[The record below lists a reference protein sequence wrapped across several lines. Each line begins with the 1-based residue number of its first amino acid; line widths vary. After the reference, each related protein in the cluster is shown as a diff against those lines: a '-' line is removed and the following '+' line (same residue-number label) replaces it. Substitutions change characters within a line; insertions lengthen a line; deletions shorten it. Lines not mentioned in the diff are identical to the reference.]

1 MATKILGFGDAFRA
15 LAAESG
21 TMRGHPMMNT
31 SVHYAIESDED
42 AAVLQAEATQD
53 AEEMTT
59 DIAAANEAVELGD
72 SANEAGDVFALAAV
86 DESVPE
92 AMIAQAD
99 TVAADVA
106 EAGGVPLTAVLP
118 DITDADRTMSEVST
132 ESSTGRRI
140 RRPMYGA
147 IRQNKAG
154 LQRCAESMWT
164 SAKAMFSNAWDAILK
179 AFRKFCQWVDKYI
192 GTFARLKMKVD
203 SLLKDSKNLDGKKI
217 KSGNNKIEVTTGSK
231 NLAVPGETGSEV
243 TYITTGTE
251 LIKQVAEMRKGVD
264 NVVDTQRSSEE
275 SNNDFADL
283 LNGADFSDDS
293 SIQKFL
299 DAMKA
304 GTKIVTD
311 KMEEEAKKGHA
322 MAKHD
327 TAYAKA
333 YSVGV
338 MPGYQ
343 RRLMMIG
350 EKKTAGREPNQANG
364 LSELTDKFNA
374 YDIKVVDGDPELK
387 KTLKETVSFTTMSA
401 NDIEQLANELKKG
414 LEEIIT
420 YRGSKQYLKS
430 ESAIRKLKES
440 VNKMDGRRV
449 NTDNDEVTR
458 IGREAGKAVVAA
470 ARLSMRLL
478 NAPTRVITFFD
489 TYTNFCITLGRRC
502 ISAYEAR

>member
-106 EAGGVPLTAVLP
+106 EAGGVPLTTVLP

-147 IRQNKAG
+147 IRQNKVG

-164 SAKAMFSNAWDAILK
+164 SAKAMFSNAWEAILK

-192 GTFARLKMKVD
+192 GTFPRLKMKVD
-203 SLLKDSKNLDGKKI
+203 SLLKDSKKLDGKKI
-217 KSGNNKIEVTTGSK
+217 KSGDNKIEVTTGSK

-251 LIKQVAEMRKGVD
+251 LIKQIE
-264 NVVDTQRSSEE
+264 
-275 SNNDFADL
+275 
-283 LNGADFSDDS
+283 
-293 SIQKFL
+293 
-299 DAMKA
+299 
-304 GTKIVTD
+304 
-311 KMEEEAKKGHA
+311 
-322 MAKHD
+322 
-327 TAYAKA
+327 
-333 YSVGV
+333 VG
-338 MPGYQ
+338 G
-343 RRLMMIG
+343 
-350 EKKTAGREPNQANG
+350 
-364 LSELTDKFNA
+364 
-374 YDIKVVDGDPELK
+374 IKVLIGDVLCGVQRVERPDHH
-387 KTLKETVSFTTMSA
+387 FFGHRPCH
-401 NDIEQLANELKKG
+401 QP
-414 LEEIIT
+414 
-420 YRGSKQYLKS
+420 
-430 ESAIRKLKES
+430 
-440 VNKMDGRRV
+440 DGR
-449 NTDNDEVTR
+449 
-458 IGREAGKAVVAA
+458 
-470 ARLSMRLL
+470 L
-478 NAPTRVITFFD
+478 PVITV
-489 TYTNFCITLGRRC
+489 YAHRLQQRGQHLGD
-502 ISAYEAR
+502 

>member
-106 EAGGVPLTAVLP
+106 EAGGVPLTTVLP

-147 IRQNKAG
+147 IRQNKVG

-164 SAKAMFSNAWDAILK
+164 SAKAMFSNAWEAILK

-192 GTFARLKMKVD
+192 GTFPRLKMKVD
-203 SLLKDSKNLDGKKI
+203 SLIKDAKKLDGKKI
-217 KSGNNKIEVTTGSK
+217 KSGEAKLTVPSK
-231 NLAVPGETGSEV
+231 NLAVPAAASKEV
-243 TYITTGTE
+243 KYITKGKD
-251 LIKQVAEMRKGVD
+251 LIDIVIDLREAVDLSVESQRKLEEEITDFVD
-264 NVVDTQRSSEE
+264 I
-275 SNNDFADL
+275 
-283 LNGADFSDDS
+283 LNGADFSSNDSAEKSFTEVSDDVE
-293 SIQKFL
+293 KLFETFEAL
-299 DAMKA
+299 
-304 GTKIVTD
+304 
-311 KMEEEAKKGHA
+311 AKKGSR
-322 MAKHD
+322 MTEHD
-327 TAYAKA
+327 TAYGEA
-333 YSVGV
+333 YSIKSL
-338 MPGYQ
+338 PGYQ
-343 RRLMMIG
+343 RLLLVIAD
-350 EKKTAGREPNQANG
+350 KSKTTGG
-364 LSELTDKFNA
+364 KDVSSITDGVGA
-374 YDIKVVDGDPELK
+374 MDIKCVDGDPKLK
-387 KTLKETVSFTTMSA
+387 QTLKPDVQFETMGQ
-401 NDIEQLANELKKG
+401 NEIEQLGTELKKG
-414 LEEIIT
+414 IEEIIT
-420 YRGSKQYLKS
+420 YRGSKQYLKN
-430 ESAIRKLKES
+430 EAAIRRLKES
-440 VNKMDGRRV
+440 TEKVDQRRSNTSTEDVDKHGRDV
-449 NTDNDEVTR
+449 
-458 IGREAGKAVVAA
+458 AKATVAIARA
-470 ARLSMRLL
+470 AMRMLS
-478 NAPTRVITFFD
+478 APTRVITFFD
-489 TYTNFCITLGRRC
+489 TYTNFCIGLGRK
-502 ISAYEAR
+502 SLAAYETR

>member
-86 DESVPE
+86 DETVPE

-106 EAGGVPLTAVLP
+106 EAGGVPLTTVLP

-164 SAKAMFSNAWDAILK
+164 SAKAIFSNAWDAILK
-179 AFRKFCQWVDKYI
+179 AYRKFCQWVDKYI

-217 KSGNNKIEVTTGSK
+217 KSGDNKIEITTGSK
-231 NLAVPGETGSEV
+231 NLAVPGETGPDV

-251 LIKQVAEMRKGVD
+251 LIKQVAEMRKEVLYNNIRKTGYPE
-264 NVVDTQRSSEE
+264 SS
-275 SNNDFADL
+275 DYL
-283 LNGADFSDDS
+283 
-293 SIQKFL
+293 
-299 DAMKA
+299 
-304 GTKIVTD
+304 
-311 KMEEEAKKGHA
+311 
-322 MAKHD
+322 
-327 TAYAKA
+327 
-333 YSVGV
+333 
-338 MPGYQ
+338 
-343 RRLMMIG
+343 
-350 EKKTAGREPNQANG
+350 
-364 LSELTDKFNA
+364 
-374 YDIKVVDGDPELK
+374 
-387 KTLKETVSFTTMSA
+387 
-401 NDIEQLANELKKG
+401 KG
-414 LEEIIT
+414 LEIVSCD
-420 YRGSKQYLKS
+420 Y
-430 ESAIRKLKES
+430 
-440 VNKMDGRRV
+440 
-449 NTDNDEVTR
+449 
-458 IGREAGKAVVAA
+458 KAVFNQYKDVPGVVFLIDPPYLSTDVGTYNMYW
-470 ARLSMRLL
+470 RLSDYLDVL
-478 NAPTRVITFFD
+478 KILEKHSFVYFTSNKSSILELCEWIGANKTIGNPFEGCTKKEFNAHMNYSAE
-489 TYTNFCITLGRRC
+489 YTDMMLYIRQEKLVHKT
-502 ISAYEAR
+502 AA

>member
-1 MATKILGFGDAFRA
+1 
-15 LAAESG
+15 
-21 TMRGHPMMNT
+21 
-31 SVHYAIESDED
+31 
-42 AAVLQAEATQD
+42 
-53 AEEMTT
+53 
-59 DIAAANEAVELGD
+59 
-72 SANEAGDVFALAAV
+72 
-86 DESVPE
+86 
-92 AMIAQAD
+92 
-99 TVAADVA
+99 
-106 EAGGVPLTAVLP
+106 
-118 DITDADRTMSEVST
+118 
-132 ESSTGRRI
+132 
-140 RRPMYGA
+140 
-147 IRQNKAG
+147 
-154 LQRCAESMWT
+154 MWT

-217 KSGNNKIEVTTGSK
+217 KSGDNKIEVTTGSK

-251 LIKQVAEMRKGVD
+251 LIKQVAEIRKEVD
-264 NVVDTQRSSEE
+264 NVIDVQRSGEE

-283 LNGADFSDDS
+283 LNSADFSDDS
-293 SIQKFL
+293 SIQQFL

-311 KMEEEAKKGHA
+311 NMEEKAKKGHA

-333 YSVGV
+333 YSVSV
-338 MPGYQ
+338 LPGYQ
-343 RRLMMIG
+343 RVLVMIG

-440 VNKMDGRRV
+440 VDKMDGRRV
-449 NTDNDEVTR
+449 NTDNDEVSR
-458 IGREAGKAVVAA
+458 IGREAGKAAVAA
-470 ARLSMRLL
+470 ARLSMRML

-502 ISAYEAR
+502 ISAYETR

>member
-86 DESVPE
+86 DETVPE

-106 EAGGVPLTAVLP
+106 EAGGVPLTTVLP

-179 AFRKFCQWVDKYI
+179 AYRKFCQWVDKYI
-192 GTFARLKMKVD
+192 GTFARLKMKVE
-203 SLLKDSKNLDGKKI
+203 SLEKDAKKMDGMKI
-217 KSGNNKIEVTTGSK
+217 KSGEKKLEITSGNK
-231 NLAVPGETGSEV
+231 NLAKPAATSAEV
-243 TYITTGTE
+243 TYITTGKALLAE
-251 LIKQVAEMRKGVD
+251 VAELRKENATVIEM
-264 NVVDTQRSSEE
+264 QRSQEDAVTKFSDAL
-275 SNNDFADL
+275 S
-283 LNGADFSDDS
+283 GADFGNHADAVKSYDDLHAATS
-293 SIQKFL
+293 GILKKFK
-299 DAMKA
+299 DKA
-304 GTKIVTD
+304 GTNR
-311 KMEEEAKKGHA
+311 MSA
-322 MAKHD
+322 HD
-327 TAYAKA
+327 TTHAQAF
-333 YSVGV
+333 SVAV
-338 MPGYQ
+338 LPGYQ
-343 RRLMMIG
+343 RVLFMLPESIDT
-350 EKKTAGREPNQANG
+350 KPQATDG
-364 LSELTDKFNA
+364 AMDAMTDKFNA
-374 YDIKVVDGDPELK
+374 VDMKVVDGDPELK
-387 KTLKETVSFTTMSA
+387 KTIKETIQFEAMSPS
-401 NDIEQLANELKKG
+401 DIEELANELKKG
-414 LEEIIT
+414 VDDIIQ
-420 YRGSKQYLKS
+420 YRSSKQYLKNEAS
-430 ESAIRKLKES
+430 VRRLKETLE
-440 VNKMDGRRV
+440 KTDTRRV
-449 NTDNDEVTR
+449 NTSDDDASKYTR
-458 IGREAGKAVVAA
+458 AAGKATMAM
-470 ARLSMRLL
+470 ARATMRLL
-478 NAPTRVITFFD
+478 SVPTKMVTFYD
-489 TYTNFCITLGRRC
+489 SYANFCIGIARKSM
-502 ISAYEAR
+502 SAYETR